1 MAQSPSSH
9 AGPLASGLE
18 TLNTRGVPWWAAVL
32 LALGAAAVAAW
43 GTQAWL
49 QREIAQPQI
58 AGGVLADEQALIE
71 LAPTSAGAV
80 PAHSSVSSSMQPAT
94 QPATHAPTMLYGMLP
109 LRSGQGVSEAQC
121 LQRAADA
128 MKEAGISEIDT
139 GGESAL
145 FARQGDYAFFVG
157 CHLDQKLVLVGAAG
171 PVPEQAESLQ
181 EQLLRSLQTRF

>member
-1 MAQSPSSH
+1 MAQSPSSNV
-9 AGPLASGLE
+9 GPLASGLE
-18 TLNTRGVPWWAAVL
+18 TLNMRGVPWWAAVMI
-32 LALGAAAVAAW
+32 ALGSAIVAAW

-49 QREIAQPQI
+49 QREGTAPPS
-58 AGGVLADEQALIE
+58 AVGVPADEQALID
-71 LAPTSAGAV
+71 LAPTAAGTL
-80 PAHSSVSSSMQPAT
+80 PAHSSESSSAQP
-94 QPATHAPTMLYGMLP
+94 PAHAPTMLYGMLP
-109 LRSGQGVSEAQC
+109 LRSGQVVSEAQC
-121 LQRAADA
+121 RQRAADA